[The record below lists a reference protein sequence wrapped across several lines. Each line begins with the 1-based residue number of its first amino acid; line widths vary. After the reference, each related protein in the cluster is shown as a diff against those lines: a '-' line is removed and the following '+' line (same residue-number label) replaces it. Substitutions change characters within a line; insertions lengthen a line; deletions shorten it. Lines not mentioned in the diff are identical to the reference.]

1 MATTRQKSA
10 ARRNLNKA
18 RQVQSARARGA
29 RIPRQGQGISTA
41 AKNDLPATAFAFGRQ
56 RKEPLTDA
64 RRVRNAIARFG
75 QVEDVTDADRD
86 RAWKRILT
94 AARRFQV
101 DVSERD
107 WRELFRRR
115 RTASRS
121 SGPGSRS
128 ARPGRAVTG
137 RSAASSRSRAS
148 RGSGGSGRAAARP
161 GRAPAG
167 RSADG
172 AARPAAAARTGRA
185 RKG

>member
-1 MATTRQKSA
+1 MATTRQKTA

-18 RQVQSARARGA
+18 RQVQSARAHGA

-64 RRVRNAIARFG
+64 RRVRNAIARFA

-101 DVSERD
+101 DVSAGD

-115 RTASRS
+115 RPASR
-121 SGPGSRS
+121 P
-128 ARPGRAVTG
+128 ARPRRAVTG
-137 RSAASSRSRAS
+137 RPAASSRSGAS
-148 RGSGGSGRAAARP
+148 RGSGSSGRAAARP
-161 GRAPAG
+161 SRAPAG
-167 RSADG
+167 RRARG
-172 AARPAAAARTGRA
+172 AARAARPAATARTDRT